1 MAVGLGLLVDIV
13 SRAPRSGASASA
25 HSYGTLSA
33 AAAAAAA
40 AALATTGVPL
50 SARHL
55 FGFVPSPLLNRVV
68 GLVLPCEASR
78 CTLCLLASA
87 CARRDGEVF
96 DALVNLC
103 SRFSFPGITIA
114 HCDAGVATGFNGSA
128 DLINDLNNKI
138 RDSIQYARK
147 EGFLPAKEYPSEL
160 KPLFSAFGLKN
171 FSVLTMRSFLLYY
184 LPLIQPQPDTH
195 DDEDD
200 DDLLQDDP
208 EEKPVDLIT
217 PFHNSVKQII
227 RETSIVTTRRVLER
241 IAVRHV
247 SQRTA
252 WKLLKDASKSAKRK
266 AARGMSTPEFTYC
279 VARTTFR
286 AHALGVAAAWVVQSI
301 VQVYRCFIRK
311 PCDEEESFEEVDKFI
326 MFGRKVLGITIKS
339 CFSLVLA
346 SVVAGIGALVHP
358 VHGQWFGCALGD
370 VAGPVVAIIIFEKFQ
385 LQLLL

>member
-1 MAVGLGLLVDIV
+1 MAVGLGLLIDLV
-13 SRAPRSGASASA
+13 SRGGTSSGAAQ
-25 HSYGTLSA
+25 SYGKLSA

-40 AALATTGVPL
+40 AALSATGVPL

-55 FGFVPSPLLNRVV
+55 FGFP
-68 GLVLPCEASR
+68 GL
-78 CTLCLLASA
+78 
-87 CARRDGEVF
+87 
-96 DALVNLC
+96 
-103 SRFSFPGITIA
+103 TIA
-114 HCDAGVATGFNGSA
+114 HCDAGATAGWNGSP

-138 RDSIQYARK
+138 HDSIRSARK
-147 EGFLPAKEYPSEL
+147 EDFEFQAKEYPSEL

-171 FSVLTMRSFLLYY
+171 FSVLTLRSFLLYY
-184 LPLIQPQPDTH
+184 LPLIQPQPDND

-200 DDLLQDDP
+200 NDLLQDNP

-217 PFHNSVKQII
+217 PFQNSVKQII

-252 WKLLKDASKSAKRK
+252 WKILKDASKSAKRK

-279 VARTTFR
+279 VTRTTFR
-286 AHALGVAAAWVVQSI
+286 AHALGVAAAWVVRSL
-301 VQVYRCFIRK
+301 VEVYKCFIRK
-311 PCDEEESFEEVDKFI
+311 PCDDVESFEEVNKFR
-326 MFGRKVLGITIKS
+326 MFGTKILGITIKG

-346 SVVAGIGALVHP
+346 SIGAGIGALVHP

-370 VAGPVVAIIIFEKFQ
+370 VAGPVVAIIIFEKLQ
-385 LQLLL
+385 LQFLL

>member
-1 MAVGLGLLVDIV
+1 MTVGLGLLLDLA
-13 SRAPRSGASASA
+13 SRVPRGGASSATA
-25 HSYGTLSA
+25 HSYGALSA
-33 AAAAAAA
+33 AATAAAA
-40 AALATTGVPL
+40 AALSTTGVPL

-55 FGFVPSPLLNRVV
+55 FGF
-68 GLVLPCEASR
+68 
-78 CTLCLLASA
+78 
-87 CARRDGEVF
+87 
-96 DALVNLC
+96 
-103 SRFSFPGITIA
+103 PGFTIA
-114 HCDAGVATGFNGSA
+114 HCDAGATAGWNSSP

-138 RDSIQYARK
+138 HGSIQYARK
-147 EGFLPAKEYPSEL
+147 DDFDFPPKEYPLEL

-171 FSVLTMRSFLLYY
+171 FSVLTLRSFLLYY
-184 LPLIQPQPDTH
+184 LPLIQPQPHTH
-195 DDEDD
+195 DDDEDD
-200 DDLLQDDP
+200 DDMLQDDQ

-217 PFHNSVKQII
+217 PFYSSVKQII
-227 RETSIVTTRRVLER
+227 RESSIVTTRRVLER

-301 VQVYRCFIRK
+301 IEVYRCFIRK
-311 PCDEEESFEEVDKFI
+311 PRDDEESFEEVDKLRK
-326 MFGRKVLGITIKS
+326 FGGKILGITIKG

-346 SVVAGIGALVHP
+346 SIGAGIGALVHP
-358 VHGQWFGCALGD
+358 GHGQWFGCALGD
-370 VAGPVVAIIIFEKFQ
+370 VAGPVVAIIIFEKSQ